1 MRYPFVPA
9 PPGGPP
15 APTRDDGS
23 GRRVRR
29 TFLVV
34 NAAPLVVG
42 VALSCSTT
50 LSGAHVYGRLTFGL
64 VWGVLQLGVFLAAV
78 GWYERRSTRLCDSAG
93 QPLKS
98 DVSPVEPT
106 SASSA
111 REFGR

>member
-1 MRYPFVPA
+1 MHFPFVPA

-15 APTRDDGS
+15 APTRDDGA

-42 VALSCSTT
+42 VVLSCSTL
-50 LSGAHVYGRLTFGL
+50 LSGAHVYGRLTLGL

-78 GWYERRSTRLCDSAG
+78 GWFEGRSTRLCAPAEQS
-93 QPLKS
+93 LKS
-98 DVSPVEPT
+98 DVSPVEPAG
-106 SASSA
+106 ASSA
-111 REFGR
+111 RELGR

>member
-1 MRYPFVPA
+1 MRSPFVPA

-34 NAAPLVVG
+34 NAAPLFVG
-42 VALSCSTT
+42 VILSCSTV
-50 LSGAHVYGRLTFGL
+50 LSGAHVCGRLTLGL

-78 GWYERRSTRLCDSAG
+78 GWYEGRSTRLCDSAERA
-93 QPLKS
+93 PRS
-98 DVSPVEPT
+98 DMSPVGPAG
-106 SASSA
+106 ASFV
-111 REFGR
+111 REHGR